1 MNPLASRKKL
11 LIAES
16 ELNRAQL
23 VQELEIMADQVH
35 SLADQAMTIGS
46 FASAAAT
53 LVAGIASFGRKKS
66 APADEKPSWL
76 KTILNGAGM
85 VSTIWQSF
93 RSQSRD
99 QKDE

>member
-1 MNPLASRKKL
+1 
-11 LIAES
+11 
-16 ELNRAQL
+16 
-23 VQELEIMADQVH
+23 
-35 SLADQAMTIGS
+35 
-46 FASAAAT
+46 
-53 LVAGIASFGRKKS
+53 LVAGFASFRRKKS